1 MTGRKFAVDDG
12 NVVVV
17 IGSGAGG
24 GTLSNELAQR
34 GIDVVCLEAGGRLDL
49 SDIVNNE
56 AEMFG
61 RITWLDQR
69 IGTGA
74 NIPEFPSWT
83 CKTVGGTTVHWT
95 AVCPRFQAHEFKP
108 LSTYGKLSD
117 ADFID
122 WPLTLA
128 ELEPFYEKAER
139 KMGVTGA
146 NGLPHLP
153 ASNNCKVMMAGAR
166 KIGYQA
172 ITGGAP
178 MAINSVERDGRP
190 SCQQLGFCTTGC
202 AIGAKWST
210 LYTEIPKAEKTG
222 HFELREKSM
231 AVRIEHDSE
240 GRITGVS
247 YLASAGTLLTQKAK
261 AVCVAANAVET
272 TRLLL
277 NSKSTLY
284 PEGLGNRRGL
294 VGRHYMRQFTN
305 MVMSEMP
312 GAVNFHRGTQVGGL
326 IRDEARHDPRRGFVG
341 GYVIAPVPLS
351 PENLAANIMPGQWG
365 EEFAAVMSE
374 YTKFAGLI
382 MIGEDP
388 PQRSNRIT
396 LHPDLKDQYGLPVP
410 VVHYEEHPNTVAM
423 RAHAF
428 DAGRRIHGA
437 LGAKRTFEV
446 KSIPAGH
453 NLGACRM
460 SASDKTGVCD
470 RWGRVFGMPNL
481 FVSDGSQFPS
491 SAAEMPTLT
500 IVSLAIRQAEY
511 LAAQLKRLG

>member
-1 MTGRKFAVDDG
+1 MTSGKFALDNGD
-12 NVVVV
+12 VVVV

-34 GIDVVCLEAGGRLDL
+34 GIDVVCLEAGPRLDL

-83 CKTVGGTTVHWT
+83 CKTVGGTTMHWT
-95 AVCPRFQAHEFKP
+95 AVTPRFQAHEFTP
-108 LSTYGKLSD
+108 LSTYGKLPD
-117 ADFID
+117 ANFID

-128 ELEPFYEKAER
+128 ELEPYYAKAEH
-139 KMGVTGA
+139 KMGVTGT
-146 NGLPHLP
+146 NGQPPLP
-153 ASNNCKVMMAGAR
+153 ASNNCMVMAAGAR
-166 KIGYQA
+166 KIGYEKVTA
-172 ITGGAP
+172 GSP
-178 MAINSVERDGRP
+178 MAINSTEYDGRA
-190 SCQQLGFCTTGC
+190 SCRQLGFCTSGC
-202 AIGAKWST
+202 ALGAKWST

-231 AVRIEHDSE
+231 AVRINHHSD
-240 GRITGVS
+240 GKITGVS
-247 YLASAGTLLTQKAK
+247 YLTADGTLLTQRAK
-261 AVCVAANAVET
+261 AVCVAANAIET

-277 NSKSTLY
+277 NSKSALFQD
-284 PEGLGNRRGL
+284 GLGNHRGL

-351 PENLAANIMPGQWG
+351 PENLAANVMPGKWG
-365 EEFAAVMSE
+365 KELAGVMEE

-388 PQRSNRIT
+388 PQSSNRIT
-396 LHPDLKDQYGLPVP
+396 LHPSLKDQHGLPVP
-410 VVHYEEHPNTVAM
+410 VVHYDEHPNTVAM

-437 LGAKRTFEV
+437 LGAKRSFDV
-446 KSIPAGH
+446 KDVPAGH

-460 SASDKTGVCD
+460 SASDKSGVCD
-470 RWGRVFGMPNL
+470 RWGRVFGIRNL
-481 FVSDGSQFPS
+481 FVSDGSLFPS

-511 LAAQLKRLG
+511 LARELGNIA